1 MAIQLTNE
9 EKETIITFD
18 ETPADAIVFTYNK
31 AWQKHIEQRL
41 GIKPSMNNGAGGRE
55 YKVPKSRIKPPRA
68 PLQLSAEQRQKLS
81 DRARQAFRQKSP
93 NRSQKPVAPH
103 KSEG

>member
-1 MAIQLTNE
+1 MSVTLTNE

-18 ETPADAIVFTYNK
+18 ETSADAIVFTYNK
-31 AWQKHIEQRL
+31 TWQKHIEQRL
-41 GIKPSMNNGAGGRE
+41 GIQPSMNNGSGGRE

-81 DRARQAFRQKSP
+81 DRAHRALHQKSP
-93 NRSQKPVAPH
+93 NRVLQPMDPH
-103 KSEG
+103 KTER